1 MKSLIPVFA
10 CSAFSQDAKGIRPL
24 VHEAAATDSKGVAEQ
39 RRSDA
44 ATKAADFAA
53 KYEPAAAGVSRCHRT
68 SHLSSEPRAGRH
80 NKFLRKGEGPN
91 TFSALSDVR

>member
-39 RRSDA
+39 QS
-44 ATKAADFAA
+44 F
-53 KYEPAAAGVSRCHRT
+53 
-68 SHLSSEPRAGRH
+68 
-80 NKFLRKGEGPN
+80 
-91 TFSALSDVR
+91 